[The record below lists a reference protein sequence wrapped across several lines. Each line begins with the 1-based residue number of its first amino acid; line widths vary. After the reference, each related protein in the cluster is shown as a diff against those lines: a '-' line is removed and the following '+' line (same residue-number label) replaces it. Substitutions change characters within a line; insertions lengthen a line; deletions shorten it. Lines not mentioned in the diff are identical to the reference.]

1 MEGFLITIF
10 MLSVPILA
18 AIIDKRLKASGKSR
32 PQVHAEPVIFE
43 DPEEEEEEA
52 TQQPLSREAL
62 PGQSPTR
69 EAVPPQI
76 AFCEPVKAVAAAAQK
91 QDSATAQSRMEPQR
105 SRKPIIE
112 PRAESHLTAE
122 DIRRD
127 RRKLILYKEI
137 MSPKF
142 EERI

>member
-43 DPEEEEEEA
+43 DPEEEEET
-52 TQQPLSREAL
+52 TQQSLSCEAL
-62 PGQSPTR
+62 PGQSPTC
-69 EAVPPQI
+69 EAAQPQI
-76 AFCEPVKAVAAAAQK
+76 AFCEPVMAVAAAAQK
-91 QDSATAQSRMEPQR
+91 KESATAQSRMEPQR

-142 EERI
+142 EERF

>member
-43 DPEEEEEEA
+43 DPEEKEET
-52 TQQPLSREAL
+52 TQQSLSCEAL
-62 PGQSPTR
+62 PGQSPTC
-69 EAVPPQI
+69 EAAQPQI

-91 QDSATAQSRMEPQR
+91 KESATAQSRMEPQR

-142 EERI
+142 EERF